1 MKNKILSVLFCLFIS
16 GFLVANIIV
25 KDKDISVSERRK
37 LSKLPE
43 VTWGNIINGEVTDN
57 FESYALDHFVLR
69 DEFRTIKANVEF
81 NVMGKLD
88 SNDLY
93 YKDGYIFKIEYPLK
107 ENKVMMFTDKMN
119 KLYDMY
125 FKGLNVYY
133 SIIPD
138 KNYYTKDNYLK
149 MDYGKLIDIV
159 KNNMKDEMHYIDI
172 TNSLDLEDYYYTDIH
187 WKQEKIGDVV
197 KTLARDMNF
206 DVSDNY
212 QEKSYEPFYG
222 SYYGH
227 MGLKV
232 KTDVITYLQ
241 NDVTNRAIVND
252 YESNLDK
259 VYEIDSLGKMDSYD
273 VYLGGA
279 TALIEVENTLAT
291 TDKELIVFRDS
302 FGSSLGPLLLNGYK
316 KITFIDLR
324 YMSSS
329 LIKDYVKF
337 DNQDILIIYNTSI
350 INNSDLIK

>member
-16 GFLVANIIV
+16 GFLVANVIV
-25 KDKDISVSERRK
+25 KDKDVSVSERRR
-37 LSKLPE
+37 LYKLPE
-43 VTWGNIINGEVTDN
+43 VTWKNIINGEVTDN
-57 FESYALDHFVLR
+57 FEKYALDHFVLR
-69 DEFRTIKANVEF
+69 DEFRSIKANVEF
-81 NVMGKLD
+81 KIMGKLD

-93 YKDGYIFKIEYPLK
+93 YKDGYIFKIDYPLK
-107 ENKVMMFTDKMN
+107 ENKVKMFADKMN
-119 KLYDMY
+119 RLYDVY

-138 KNYYTKDNYLK
+138 KNYYMRDNYLK
-149 MDYGKLIDIV
+149 MDYDKLIDIV
-159 KNNMKDEMHYIDI
+159 KNNMNKEMHYIDI

-197 KTLARDMNF
+197 KTLATEMNF
-206 DVSDNY
+206 DVGDNY
-212 QEKSYEPFYG
+212 QKISYEPFYG

-227 MGLKV
+227 IGLKV
-232 KTDVITYLQ
+232 EPDVINFLN
-241 NDVTNRAIVND
+241 NDVTDKAIVND
-252 YESNLDK
+252 FESNLDK

-279 TALIEVENTLAT
+279 TAFIEVENTLAT
-291 TDKELIVFRDS
+291 NDKELIVFRDS
-302 FGSSLGPLLLNGYK
+302 FGSSLGPLLLSGYK